1 MLTTYIKDLFR
12 RSRISLSLFLL
23 AALLSPITLAA
34 QDLPA
39 ALPGARVEVYK
50 VTEQAKM
57 TLQIFEPEGHCSS
70 DKSPC
75 AVFFFGGGWV
85 GGSVSQFAPHCR
97 YLASRGMVA
106 VVADYRV
113 KNKHQTSP
121 FDCVEDGKSA
131 VRWLRQNAKKL
142 GIDPDRIAAGGGSA
156 GGHVAAATGALD
168 GLDNPNEDLQ
178 ISSKPNALLLFN
190 PVYDNGPESYGYDRV
205 KERYEEISPIHNV
218 RSGIPPSIVFLGTQ
232 DSLIPV
238 ETGRKFQLLS
248 HQAGVE
254 SRLFLYAGQPHGF
267 FNSPEFRKNATPGIY
282 EHTLYEMDRFLV
294 DNGFLTGEP
303 KVSAPE
309 FGFELVENQE
319 LKIREGNRTL
329 GAFQIALDTSTPEA
343 RHDTYKPFLHVMD
356 PNGMSPITK
365 GPGGQFTHHRG
376 IFLGFNKIGF
386 KGKRYDLWHM
396 KVGVQRHV
404 EFTEQVA
411 DPNQAKFTSLISW
424 ETNEGEQIIE
434 EKRTMIFH
442 RPPTH
447 AYALVEMRSELFAKN
462 GDLIMNGDPEHAG
475 AQFRPADEITTSET
489 SYFFHEDGID
499 PKKDLDLPWAGET
512 FTLPSGMYSVVIL
525 NHPDNPE
532 GTRFSAYRDY
542 GRFGAFPSFEITEGE
557 SRVLRYQW
565 IIQTGLRPSDAEIQQ
580 AMQQFVSGSN

>member
-1 MLTTYIKDLFR
+1 
-12 RSRISLSLFLL
+12 
-23 AALLSPITLAA
+23 
-34 QDLPA
+34 
-39 ALPGARVEVYK
+39 
-50 VTEQAKM
+50 
-57 TLQIFEPEGHCSS
+57 
-70 DKSPC
+70 
-75 AVFFFGGGWV
+75 
-85 GGSVSQFAPHCR
+85 
-97 YLASRGMVA
+97 
-106 VVADYRV
+106 
-113 KNKHQTSP
+113 
-121 FDCVEDGKSA
+121 
-131 VRWLRQNAKKL
+131 
-142 GIDPDRIAAGGGSA
+142 
-156 GGHVAAATGALD
+156 
-168 GLDNPNEDLQ
+168 
-178 ISSKPNALLLFN
+178 
-190 PVYDNGPESYGYDRV
+190 
-205 KERYEEISPIHNV
+205 
-218 RSGIPPSIVFLGTQ
+218 
-232 DSLIPV
+232 
-238 ETGRKFQLLS
+238 
-248 HQAGVE
+248 
-254 SRLFLYAGQPHGF
+254 
-267 FNSPEFRKNATPGIY
+267 
-282 EHTLYEMDRFLV
+282 
-294 DNGFLTGEP
+294 
-303 KVSAPE
+303 
-309 FGFELVENQE
+309 
-319 LKIREGNRTL
+319 
-329 GAFQIALDTSTPEA
+329 
-343 RHDTYKPFLHVMD
+343 MD

-386 KGKRYDLWHM
+386 KGRRYDLWHM

-447 AYALVEMRSELFAKN
+447 AYALIEMRSELFAKN

-542 GRFGAFPSFEITEGE
+542 GRFGAFPNFEIAEGQ

-580 AMQQFVSGSN
+580 AMEQFVSGSK